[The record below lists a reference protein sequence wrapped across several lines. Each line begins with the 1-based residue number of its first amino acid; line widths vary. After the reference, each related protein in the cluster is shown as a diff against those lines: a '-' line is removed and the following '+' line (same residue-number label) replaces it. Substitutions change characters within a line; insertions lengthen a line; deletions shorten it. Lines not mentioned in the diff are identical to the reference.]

1 MICIQCGATVPEDE
15 YCPVCG
21 SDLKLQTVACHLSNQ
36 FYNQGLDKA
45 QIRDLSGAISLLR
58 QSLKYNKRN
67 IHARNLL
74 GLVYYETGEAVSA
87 LSEWVISKN
96 IKPDDNIA
104 SEYIEKL
111 QEDPEKLDEIN
122 ESIKKYNVALQ
133 CCRDGNEDIAAI
145 QLKKILRQNPR
156 LIKAYHLL
164 ALILLKNKDYKQAR
178 KVLRKALKIDKTNS
192 TSLRFMKEIDEQTGT
207 VTRLEQQRR
216 FPWQKAEKEE
226 KIPSDREMASAEAQ
240 AVIQPVSFRETSAFA
255 GTVNIIIGLFLG
267 VLLACVLAVPT
278 VRQQINRNADER
290 ILEYSTNISAQDK
303 KIEDLE
309 QQIED
314 SKSSEDS
321 VKSRVSTAE
330 EKVKLYENLIKA
342 NQAFQ
347 SNNLEGAM
355 NLLTGMDSSK
365 LSVEGIT
372 LYNLIYNASAE
383 QVFQQYFLQGFTS
396 YNTGLYQQAIP
407 PLEKAHIINPQDYNI
422 LTYLAHS
429 YRLGGETK
437 KAIETFEE
445 IVKYYPNTR
454 RATVAQQYIDL
465 LNSGESGSF
474 DNPIVEDTAEVPAMT
489 EAEAQAAAEAAAAA
503 EVSEAVAQGTGE

>member
-1 MICIQCGATVPEDE
+1 MICIQCGATVPEDA

-21 SDLKLQTVACHLSNQ
+21 SDLKLQTIACHLSNQ

-111 QEDPEKLDEIN
+111 QADPEKLNQIN
-122 ESIKKYNVALQ
+122 ESIKKYNLALA
-133 CCRDGNEDIAAI
+133 CCRDGNEDVAAI
-145 QLKKILRQNPR
+145 QLKKILRQNRR

-164 ALILLKNKDYKQAR
+164 ALIFLKNKDYKQAR
-178 KVLRKALKIDKTNS
+178 RVLRKALKIDKTNS

-207 VTRLEQQRR
+207 VTTLDNHRR

-226 KIPSDREMASAEAQ
+226 KMLTDRELASAEAQ
-240 AVIQPVSFRETSAFA
+240 AVIQPVAFRETSAFA

-278 VRQQINRNADER
+278 VRQQINRDADER
-290 ILEYSTNISAQDK
+290 ILGYSATVSAQEK
-303 KIEDLE
+303 KIEELE
-309 QQIED
+309 KQMED
-314 SKSSEDS
+314 SNTTVDS
-321 VKSRVSTAE
+321 AKNQISKAE
-330 EKVKLYENLIKA
+330 NQVKLYENLVKA
-342 NQAFQ
+342 NQAYQ
-347 SNNLEGAM
+347 TGNAEGAM
-355 NLLTGMDSSK
+355 NLLTGIDSSK

-372 LYNLIYNASAE
+372 LYNTIYNSVAE
-383 QVFQQYFLQGFTS
+383 QVFQQYFIQGVTS
-396 YNTGLYQQAIP
+396 YNQGQYTQAYSV
-407 PLEKAHIINPQDYNI
+407 LEKAHVINPQDYNI

-429 YRLGGETK
+429 YRLGGETD
-437 KAIETFEE
+437 KALKAFGE
-445 IVKYYPNTR
+445 IVQYYPNTR

-465 LNSGESGSF
+465 LNSGNSGSF
-474 DNPIVEDTAEVPAMT
+474 DNPIVE
-489 EAEAQAAAEAAAAA
+489 EAEGVSIYPQAGLG
-503 EVSEAVAQGTGE
+503 VQ